1 MGGKYSL
8 FSGKNSKPAR
18 KSRIIFQPQTFMS
31 TDLQIYDQFFQQIQ
45 IRTDSITQTLKLLQ
59 FEKSLLY
66 HSLSLP
72 SLFKDADS
80 STASTCLVL
89 FLVASGN
96 QIEFSDSCP
105 YLEVS
110 TETDLFLNFKKYV
123 ELLHLNIVSLTKLKP
138 DLQDF
143 IDKARDFLRKISATA
158 DKDGLDLAQK
168 LNLIAIIVHN
178 CKVLWKL
185 PSVVEQK
192 LASVKKDLIDA
203 KNGIRNCVRM
213 SSRFSLI
220 HGHFVGHSP
229 AETIRLVWESPWEL
243 KGNFNV

>member
-1 MGGKYSL
+1 MGGKNSV
-8 FSGKNSKPAR
+8 FSRKNSKPAR
-18 KSRIIFQPQTFMS
+18 KSRIIFQPQTFKP
-31 TDLQIYDQFFQQIQ
+31 TDLQIYDNFFQKIQ
-45 IRTDSITQTLKLLQ
+45 SYTDSITQTLKLLQ

-105 YLEVS
+105 YLQVS
-110 TETDLFLNFKKYV
+110 TETGLFLNFKKYI
-123 ELLHLNIVSLTKLKP
+123 ELLHLSIVSLTKLKP
-138 DLQDF
+138 ELQDF
-143 IDKARDFLRKISATA
+143 IDKAREFLRKISTTA

-168 LNLIAIIVHN
+168 LNLIATIVYN

-185 PSVVEQK
+185 PGVVEQK

-203 KNGIRNCVRM
+203 KNGIRDCVRM

-220 HGHFVGHSP
+220 HGHFVGYSP
-229 AETIRLVWESPWEL
+229 ADTIRVVWESPGEL
-243 KGNFNV
+243 KGDFIV